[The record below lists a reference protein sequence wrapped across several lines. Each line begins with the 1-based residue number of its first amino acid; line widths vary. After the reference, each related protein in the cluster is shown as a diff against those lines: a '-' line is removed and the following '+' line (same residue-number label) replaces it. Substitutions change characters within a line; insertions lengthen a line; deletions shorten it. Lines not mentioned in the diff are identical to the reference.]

1 MKRNVYYLIVLSIC
15 FVIPSSVL
23 ALSVPSNTSNIAVKK
38 IGTVPLG
45 TGASASQGIEVT
57 DKYIVINESRPND
70 STATTNAVQVVNKD
84 DLSVYKTIIAD
95 DLGHGNDVVYN
106 SVTNELYLLSGNN
119 PTYRVYDS
127 NTLTFKSNVKVPDL
141 ASISSIAYD
150 SVNEI
155 FYLHQY
161 YQRLCYVT
169 SNTFEAIRTF
179 DTAPPT
185 GYESQSFE
193 FYDDNLYYTLI
204 NTPTADNGYKY
215 TPAII
220 YVFVL

>member
-106 SVTNELYLLSGNN
+106 SVTNEL
-119 PTYRVYDS
+119 
-127 NTLTFKSNVKVPDL
+127 
-141 ASISSIAYD
+141 
-150 SVNEI
+150 
-155 FYLHQY
+155 
-161 YQRLCYVT
+161 
-169 SNTFEAIRTF
+169 
-179 DTAPPT
+179 
-185 GYESQSFE
+185 
-193 FYDDNLYYTLI
+193 
-204 NTPTADNGYKY
+204 
-215 TPAII
+215 
-220 YVFVL
+220 